1 MTAPISCTHPSRA
14 RRAVLAL
21 AASLLVAG
29 GAAAQSYP
37 SQPIR
42 LIVPFPPGGPT
53 DVASRLIGQQL
64 EARLR
69 QPVIVENRPGASGR
83 IGVALAAKSPPSY
96 TLVAVTNSTIN
107 EQLGRETAGAPSS
120 AAGLLPVSTLF
131 TTPVA
136 LLVNRQAVPADTLA
150 QYVAMARDKPGA
162 ISFGSSGEGTTTHF
176 FGELLKR
183 DKQIDITHVPFAGE
197 GPNLTGLLGGH
208 VGSAF
213 LSASGATKAAQTGKT
228 QVLAVTTPGGSPLL
242 PGVPS
247 FAQLGVAGL
256 DRDTWV
262 GLYAPA
268 GTPQPVLDRVA
279 QAVSDA
285 LSSPAVRERY
295 AQLGLIAEGGSPQDL
310 ARRMEDDRQYWTQAV
325 QRTGISLR

>member
-1 MTAPISCTHPSRA
+1 MHHAIRHTALTMA
-14 RRAVLAL
+14 AAAALGLAG
-21 AASLLVAG
+21 AAAAGAYPEQPVRLIVAYPAG
-29 GAAAQSYP
+29 GAVDGAAR
-37 SQPIR
+37 ILAER
-42 LIVPFPPGGPT
+42 LGAVW
-53 DVASRLIGQQL
+53 D
-64 EARLR
+64 

-279 QAVSDA
+279 QAVSEA

-325 QRTGISLR
+325 QRTGITLR

>member
-1 MTAPISCTHPSRA
+1 MHHAIRHPA
-14 RRAVLAL
+14 LTMAAAAALGLAG
-21 AASLLVAG
+21 AAAAGAYPEQPVRLIVADPAG
-29 GAAAQSYP
+29 GAVDGAAR
-37 SQPIR
+37 ILAER
-42 LIVPFPPGGPT
+42 LGAVW
-53 DVASRLIGQQL
+53 D
-64 EARLR
+64 

-325 QRTGISLR
+325 QRTGITLR

>member
-1 MTAPISCTHPSRA
+1 MHHAIRHTALTMA
-14 RRAVLAL
+14 AAAALGLAG
-21 AASLLVAG
+21 AAAAGAYPEQPVRLIVAYPAG
-29 GAAAQSYP
+29 GAVDGAAR
-37 SQPIR
+37 ILAER
-42 LIVPFPPGGPT
+42 LGAVW
-53 DVASRLIGQQL
+53 D
-64 EARLR
+64 

-325 QRTGISLR
+325 QRTGITLR

>member
-1 MTAPISCTHPSRA
+1 MHHAIRHTALTMA
-14 RRAVLAL
+14 AAAALGLAG
-21 AASLLVAG
+21 AAAAGAYPEQPVRLIVAYPAG
-29 GAAAQSYP
+29 GAVDGAAR
-37 SQPIR
+37 ILAER
-42 LIVPFPPGGPT
+42 LGAVW
-53 DVASRLIGQQL
+53 D
-64 EARLR
+64 

-120 AAGLLPVSTLF
+120 AASLLPVSTLF

-279 QAVSDA
+279 QAVSEA

>member
-1 MTAPISCTHPSRA
+1 MHHAIRHTALTMA
-14 RRAVLAL
+14 AAAALGLAG
-21 AASLLVAG
+21 AAAAGAYPEQPVRLIVAYPAG
-29 GAAAQSYP
+29 GAVDGAAR
-37 SQPIR
+37 ILAER
-42 LIVPFPPGGPT
+42 LGAVW
-53 DVASRLIGQQL
+53 D
-64 EARLR
+64 

-83 IGVALAAKSPPSY
+83 IGVALAAKSPPRY
-96 TLVAVTNSTIN
+96 TLVVVTNSTIN

-325 QRTGISLR
+325 QRTGITLR

>member
-1 MTAPISCTHPSRA
+1 MHHAIRHT
-14 RRAVLAL
+14 AL
-21 AASLLVAG
+21 AMAAAAALGLAGAAAAGAYPEQPVRLIVAYPAG
-29 GAAAQSYP
+29 GAVDGAAR
-37 SQPIR
+37 ILAER
-42 LIVPFPPGGPT
+42 LGAVW
-53 DVASRLIGQQL
+53 D
-64 EARLR
+64 

-279 QAVSDA
+279 RAVSEA

>member
-1 MTAPISCTHPSRA
+1 MHHAIRHTALTMA
-14 RRAVLAL
+14 AAAALGLAG
-21 AASLLVAG
+21 AAAAGAYPEQPVRLIVAYPAG
-29 GAAAQSYP
+29 GAVDGAAR
-37 SQPIR
+37 ILAER
-42 LIVPFPPGGPT
+42 LGAVW
-53 DVASRLIGQQL
+53 D
-64 EARLR
+64 

-279 QAVSDA
+279 QAVSEA

-295 AQLGLIAEGGSPQDL
+295 ARLGLIAEGGSPQDL

>member
-1 MTAPISCTHPSRA
+1 MHHAIRHTALTMA
-14 RRAVLAL
+14 ATAALGLAG
-21 AASLLVAG
+21 AAAAGAYPEQPVRLIVAYPAG
-29 GAAAQSYP
+29 GAVDGAAR
-37 SQPIR
+37 ILAER
-42 LIVPFPPGGPT
+42 LGAVW
-53 DVASRLIGQQL
+53 D
-64 EARLR
+64 

-325 QRTGISLR
+325 QRTGITLR